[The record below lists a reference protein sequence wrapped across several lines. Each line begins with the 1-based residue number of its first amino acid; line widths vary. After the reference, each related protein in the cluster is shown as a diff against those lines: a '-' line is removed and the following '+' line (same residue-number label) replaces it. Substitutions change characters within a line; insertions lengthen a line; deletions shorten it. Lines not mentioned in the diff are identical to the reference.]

1 LSRKAVHEDFIGG
14 GGDSGH
20 WRAGRTR
27 DLDLIGLESSA
38 VGHNRV
44 VDGSLDSR
52 AVEKTNGAAM
62 RGAGVYDSL
71 NGDLVPVRYC
81 IGTYY

>member
-20 WRAGRTR
+20 WRARRTG
-27 DLDLIGLESSA
+27 DLDVIGLESSA

-44 VDGSLDSR
+44 VDGSLDNR
-52 AVEKTNGAAM
+52 AVEKANRAAM
-62 RGAGVYDSL
+62 RGAGAYFV
-71 NGDLVPVRYC
+71 
-81 IGTYY
+81 